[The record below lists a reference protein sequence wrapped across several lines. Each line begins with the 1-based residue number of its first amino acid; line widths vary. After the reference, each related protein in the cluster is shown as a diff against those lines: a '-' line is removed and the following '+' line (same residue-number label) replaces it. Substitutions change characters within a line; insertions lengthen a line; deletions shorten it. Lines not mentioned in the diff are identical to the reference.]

1 MIMRVSGKRMRTNM
15 TSNRST
21 DQIYADVLS
30 IIDESDRHGV
40 ATTAL
45 CHKANISHG
54 RLKKLILNLTSS
66 GMMDRKFDTAGKHT
80 FVITEN
86 GKVYLE
92 QYKRLSELAEDFGLE
107 L

>member
-21 DQIYADVLS
+21 DQIYADVLT

-40 ATTAL
+40 APTAL
-45 CHKANISHG
+45 CHKANVSHG
-54 RLKKLILNLTSS
+54 RLKKFILNLTSS
-66 GMMDRKFDTAGKHT
+66 GMMVRKFDTTGKHMY
-80 FVITEN
+80 VITEN

>member
-1 MIMRVSGKRMRTNM
+1 
-15 TSNRST
+15 
-21 DQIYADVLS
+21 
-30 IIDESDRHGV
+30 
-40 ATTAL
+40 
-45 CHKANISHG
+45 
-54 RLKKLILNLTSS
+54 
-66 GMMDRKFDTAGKHT
+66 MMDRKFDTTGKHT